1 MNVHHRR
8 AAGLFSAVI
17 ALDLAFGIAFG
28 LADHVGAW
36 NGVYFGFVTV
46 TTVGYG
52 DVLPH
57 GWVPHVL
64 AVAIMLLIL
73 PLWST
78 VFSFITAGLTADHI
92 DTKTDK
98 QTQEIKEHIGP

>member
-1 MNVHHRR
+1 MHHRR
-8 AAGLFSAVI
+8 AAWLFSAVI
-17 ALDLAFGIAFG
+17 VLDVAFGAVFG

-52 DVLPH
+52 DILPH
-57 GWVPHVL
+57 GWAAHVL

-78 VFSFITAGLTADHI
+78 VFSFVTAGLTADHI
-92 DTKTDK
+92 DARTDK
-98 QTQEIKEHIGP
+98 QTAELKKHIGL